1 LKSQKESQN
10 IKLERKT
17 DAGDVD
23 VQEDITENSGF
34 VEFASER
41 WLQKEKSLVLK
52 KQVGEVKK

>member
-1 LKSQKESQN
+1 MRSQKENQN
-10 IKLERKT
+10 IELERKT

-23 VQEDITENSGF
+23 AKEDITENLGF
-34 VEFASER
+34 AEFVSEN